1 MDITPPIHKNQKSN
15 AECCK
20 DYKQK
25 ENSNDA
31 SFRDK
36 KRISVNGYRA
46 KRKEN
51 QSEVEKITQH
61 EKEKCRFTKKQ
72 TQMLDKK

>member
-1 MDITPPIHKNQKSN
+1 M
-15 AECCK
+15 
-20 DYKQK
+20 
-25 ENSNDA
+25 NDA

-61 EKEKCRFTKKQ
+61 KKREVQ
-72 TQMLDKK
+72 IYKKANSNVR

>member
-1 MDITPPIHKNQKSN
+1 M
-15 AECCK
+15 
-20 DYKQK
+20 
-25 ENSNDA
+25 NDA

-36 KRISVNGYRA
+36 KRIRVNGYRA

-61 EKEKCRFTKKQ
+61 EKEKCGFTKKQ

>member
-1 MDITPPIHKNQKSN
+1 M
-15 AECCK
+15 
-20 DYKQK
+20 
-25 ENSNDA
+25 NDA

-72 TQMLDKK
+72 NQMLDKNNMEAEELINITNS

>member
-1 MDITPPIHKNQKSN
+1 M
-15 AECCK
+15 
-20 DYKQK
+20 
-25 ENSNDA
+25 NDA

-72 TQMLDKK
+72 NQMLDKK